1 MNNARRKQIAALA
14 DRLSAL
20 AGELEELK
28 SSMEDIESEEEEYRD
43 NMPENFQNSERYEK
57 ADAAVDALESAV

>member
-28 SSMEDIESEEEEYRD
+28 SSCLLYTS
-43 NMPENFQNSERYEK
+43 
-57 ADAAVDALESAV
+57 DAADE

>member
-28 SSMEDIESEEEEYRD
+28 SSM
-43 NMPENFQNSERYEK
+43 
-57 ADAAVDALESAV
+57 